1 MVKNFTQIR
10 FYRLIKYNKTNCEK
24 GLNAKEHTF
33 LFNVLY
39 LIFKYG
45 KEPDNKDD
53 ELNIMFSKI
62 SGLKKKRLL
71 KMITE
76 FNYAIYNKVNAFAEE
91 LGKNENK
98 IFSEILFKRFLPL
111 IQNLKK
117 NTFLG
122 LYYCDIS
129 TNFSSIFKKKV
140 NNYEY
145 NIISNTDLNIEVFRL
160 SNEQNNEDFNN
171 FLYFFK
177 SENESISFI
186 LYELNSFEETKMES
200 NDNVNEIYKNDLF
213 NKLLKRILTK
223 DNEEPAKYFKKIGV
237 PSFRYHP
244 TLEKENENQYKI
256 TDYEILDGDDWFDF
270 CIENNNNENLFS
282 FPEKNI
288 INENVKMIDN
298 SFVIA
303 IINPDLTVDYHIPAL
318 NIYYISKKFWIKR

>member
-1 MVKNFTQIR
+1 
-10 FYRLIKYNKTNCEK
+10 
-24 GLNAKEHTF
+24 
-33 LFNVLY
+33 
-39 LIFKYG
+39 
-45 KEPDNKDD
+45 
-53 ELNIMFSKI
+53 
-62 SGLKKKRLL
+62 
-71 KMITE
+71 MITE
-76 FNYAIYNKVNAFAEE
+76 FNYAIYNKLNVFAEE
-91 LGKNENK
+91 LGKNENE
-98 IFSEILFKRFLPL
+98 IFSEVLFKRFLPL

-200 NDNVNEIYKNDLF
+200 NDNVNEIYKNELF

-318 NIYYISKKFWIKR
+318 NIYYISKNFWIKR